1 MENSEDFSK
10 FNISPELLKAIRDM
24 GFEEPTPIQ
33 ELAIPRILAGGDV
46 TGQAQTGTGK
56 TAAFAIPA
64 FEILNPKSKDTQ
76 VLVLSPTRE
85 LAIQTAEEFTRL
97 SRYMENVIILPIY
110 GGQPIDRQLR
120 VLQKQVHI
128 IVGTPGRILDHINR
142 RSIDL
147 SGISMV
153 ILDEADQMLDM
164 GFRED
169 IETILAETPE
179 KRQTIM
185 FSATI
190 PKPIQE
196 ISARFQHN
204 AEFLKVIHKEMTV
217 PQVEQQYLEV
227 RNRDKFEILCRFLDM
242 DDPELAIIFCNTKM
256 AVDELTTHLQTRG
269 YFAEALHGDLKQVQ
283 RDRVMAKF
291 RAGTIDLLIATDVA
305 ARGID
310 VDDVDLVINYD
321 VPQDVEYYVHRI
333 GRTARAGRDGRAITF
348 VGPKEIY
355 KLKSIQR
362 FAKIR
367 ITQIPLPTPADVE
380 EMKVTNLV
388 GSIKKSIDEGDIEK
402 YTEIIELIMVD
413 NYSSLDIAAA
423 LLKREMGTKKG
434 EEHNIKSDYGYKS
447 DDYGYKS
454 DDYGYKSDDYEAKS
468 FQKSEPGMTCLH
480 MNFGKEQK
488 LRPKDIVGAITGE
501 TGIPGKLIGAIRIFR
516 TYALVDV
523 PREHSD
529 MIIQKMQGKSIGGVK
544 LVKGK
549 TIRLY
554 TPEGPGRK
562 SNGRY

>member
-1 MENSEDFSK
+1 MENSQDFSK
-10 FNISPELLKAIRDM
+10 FNISPELLKAIRDI

-33 ELAIPRILAGGDV
+33 ELAIPRILAGSDV

-64 FEILNPKSKDTQ
+64 FEILNPKSRDTQ

-97 SRYMENVIILPIY
+97 SKYMDNVVILPIY

-120 VLQKQVHI
+120 ILQKQVHI
-128 IVGTPGRILDHINR
+128 IVGTPGRILDHMNR
-142 RSIDL
+142 GSIDL
-147 SGISMV
+147 SGIAMV

-169 IETILAETPE
+169 IETILAETPDS
-179 KRQTIM
+179 RQTIM

-204 AEFLKVIHKEMTV
+204 AEFIKVIHKEMTV

-227 RNRDKFEILCRFLDM
+227 RSRDKFEVLCRFLDM
-242 DDPELAIIFCNTKM
+242 DDPELAMIFCNTKM
-256 AVDELTTHLQTRG
+256 EVDELTSHLQTRG
-269 YFAEALHGDLKQVQ
+269 YFAEALHGDLKQMQ

-291 RAGTIDLLIATDVA
+291 RAGTIDLLVATDVA

-333 GRTARAGRDGRAITF
+333 GRTARAGRNGRAITF
-348 VGPKEIY
+348 VGPKDIY

-380 EMKVTNLV
+380 EMKVTNLI
-388 GSIKKSIDEGDIEK
+388 GTIKKSIDEGDIDK
-402 YTEIIELIMVD
+402 YIEIVELIMVD

-423 LLKREMGTKKG
+423 LLKREMGTKKAEDTVVPPDFG
-434 EEHNIKSDYGYKS
+434 SRR
-447 DDYGYKS
+447 DDYQNSSYQTGSY
-454 DDYGYKSDDYEAKS
+454 
-468 FQKSEPGMTCLH
+468 QKSEPGMCCLH

-488 LRPKDIVGAITGE
+488 LRPKDIVGAISGE

-516 TYALVDV
+516 TYSLVDV
-523 PREHSD
+523 PREHAD
-529 MIIQKMQGKSIGGVK
+529 MIIQKMQGKSIGSVK
-544 LVKGK
+544 LMKGK

-554 TPEGPGRK
+554 TPEGPARK
-562 SNGRY
+562 SNNRY

>member
-1 MENSEDFSK
+1 MEHDLSFEK
-10 FNISPELLKAIRDM
+10 FNISSELLQAIHDM

-33 ELAIPRILAGGDV
+33 ELTIPRILAGYDV
-46 TGQAQTGTGK
+46 IGQAQTGTGK

-64 FEILNPKSKDTQ
+64 FEKLDFTSRYTQ

-85 LAIQTAEEFTRL
+85 LAIQTAEEFSRL
-97 SRYMENVIILPIY
+97 SKYMHNVVILPIY
-110 GGQPIDRQLR
+110 GGQPIERQLR
-120 VLQKQVHI
+120 VLQKQVHV
-128 IVGTPGRILDHINR
+128 IVGTPGRILDHIHR
-142 RSIDL
+142 GSIDL
-147 SGISMV
+147 SGISLV

-169 IETILAETPE
+169 IETILAETPSS
-179 KRQTIM
+179 RQTIM

-196 ISARFQHN
+196 ISARFQNN
-204 AEFLKVIHKEMTV
+204 AEFLKVVHKEMTV

-256 AVDELTTHLQTRG
+256 EVDELTTHLQTRG
-269 YFAEALHGDLKQVQ
+269 YFAEALHGDLKQMQ

-333 GRTARAGRDGRAITF
+333 GRTARAGRNGRAITF

-362 FAKIR
+362 FARIR

-380 EMKVTNLV
+380 EMKISNLIR
-388 GSIKKSIDEGDIEK
+388 SIKTGIDEGDNDRYIEIV
-402 YTEIIELIMVD
+402 ERIMLD

-423 LLKREMGTKKG
+423 LLKREIGTRKTDDQEIPQDFREMNDEYQKKG
-434 EEHNIKSDYGYKS
+434 FKSL
-447 DDYGYKS
+447 
-454 DDYGYKSDDYEAKS
+454 
-468 FQKSEPGMTCLH
+468 EPGMDTLH
-480 MNFGKEQK
+480 LNFGKEQK
-488 LRPKDIVGAITGE
+488 IRPKDIVGAISGE
-501 TGIPGKLIGAIRIFR
+501 TGIPGRLIGAIKIFR
-516 TYALVDV
+516 TYSLVDV

-529 MIIQKMQGKSIGGVK
+529 QIIQKMQGKSIGAVK
-544 LVKGK
+544 LGKGK
-549 TIRLY
+549 IIRLY
-554 TPEGPGRK
+554 TPEGPGKRGY
-562 SNGRY
+562 SRY